1 MVQKNFFMYIYIYI
15 YKFIYNIYKYIY
27 IYISNI
33 KLNLCQNM
41 KLNPS
46 TRISSSVE
54 LTTWEILDNIW
65 TYGFYTFHYK
75 SKKVFFK
82 EFFKPKFN
90 CLTQFFSYSLL
101 PKILKFTG
109 LFVVCSYKDCDQ
121 FLPLKNYRFW
131 H

>member
-1 MVQKNFFMYIYIYI
+1 MYIYIYIYIYI
-15 YKFIYNIYKYIY
+15 YKFIYNIYKY

-90 CLTQFFSYSLL
+90 CLTQFFHTHCFQKY
-101 PKILKFTG
+101 
-109 LFVVCSYKDCDQ
+109 
-121 FLPLKNYRFW
+121 
-131 H
+131 